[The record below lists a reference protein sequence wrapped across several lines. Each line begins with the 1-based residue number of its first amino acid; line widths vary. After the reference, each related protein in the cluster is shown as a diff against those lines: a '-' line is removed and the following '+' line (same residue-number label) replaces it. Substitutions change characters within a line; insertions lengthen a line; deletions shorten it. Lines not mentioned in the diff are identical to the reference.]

1 MNSAINASEM
11 SKENIKK
18 ILQLID
24 QELSKKQGF
33 KDHQKRM
40 LRIYKAVSSVEK
52 HRNCFVS
59 NFQDDEDDEKEVNLS
74 TNTEKFYRTF
84 EEEIKPSVNIHTD
97 EENKMEFEFEDVDPD
112 KESFKVHMDEL
123 NSFIET
129 ELRLENSDSSDDTHS
144 GNSQKDKKKARSRRS
159 REIGCNFFNI
169 ELKLRMFLK
178 QTETYNILTK
188 EKYDNFINDL
198 RLKSSMS
205 QKNNESKATVSPNKL
220 LFNFFK
226 EKVPLEILKKRYSLN
241 QDLLTKKLFQDVNE
255 IKAIPKKNKFST
267 NDTFKQSSISTS
279 KDKKGGESI
288 VSKFCPDLEDDEEN
302 EEKNKVNIVKDEE
315 DLVTPKI
322 HPPKLNRDSLEKRGS
337 IFDDAFSNEKYAWE
351 DLIEKYENK
360 QPGDDDVRSEFSSV
374 NNSSPYIQKKFS
386 DYSPTNKRQ
395 SSFCIFESLKE
406 EEEDC
411 IDKPSDT
418 FKLDLVYEKEDQK
431 EKK

>member
-59 NFQDDEDDEKEVNLS
+59 NFQDDEDDEKEENLS

-112 KESFKVHMDEL
+112 RESFKVHMDEL

-129 ELRLENSDSSDDTHS
+129 ELRLENNDSSDDTNS
-144 GNSQKDKKKARSRRS
+144 GNSQKDKKKARS

-188 EKYDNFINDL
+188 EKYDNFINDK

-205 QKNNESKATVSPNKL
+205 QKNKESKATVSPIKL
-220 LFNFFK
+220 LYNFFK

-241 QDLLTKKLFQDVNE
+241 PDLLKKKSFEDVNE
-255 IKAIPKKNKFST
+255 IKAIPKKSKIAS
-267 NDTFKQSSISTS
+267 NDNFKLSSISTS

-288 VSKFCPDLEDDEEN
+288 VLKFCPDLEDLEDN
-302 EEKNKVNIVKDEE
+302 EEIIKVNIVEDEE

-322 HPPKLNRDSLEKRGS
+322 HPPTLNSLEKRGS
-337 IFDDAFSNEKYAWE
+337 IFDNAFPIEKYAIE
-351 DLIEKYENK
+351 DLIEKLENK
-360 QPGDDDVRSEFSSV
+360 QSGDDDIRSEFSSV

-386 DYSPTNKRQ
+386 DNTLINKKQ
-395 SSFCIFESLKE
+395 SSSFCIFESFKE
-406 EEEDC
+406 EEEDP

-418 FKLDLVYEKEDQK
+418 FESELVYEKKDQE